1 MAIFASNPTSAA
13 VSTLS
18 GDALEPS
25 VLMPKEGFTEELA
38 AAMQHPAS
46 LSEESAR
53 PSARSLEETAKKP
66 SDLQILPAEV
76 LLNAVGDANFAL
88 NAQVN
93 ASTLPATNAQPL
105 SPLMIK
111 TEAIEENLE
120 SPDLANQLQGAELAA
135 ANLAAQMSATV
146 ASLPLRNVSNSGE
159 TAAGLSVSA
168 TSGASQET
176 SQSATATAMG
186 LSLPT
191 GSQAQSILDLPPTQ
205 KTAAVPSESINSPS
219 LTAQPAP
226 QSLEVNTLPDN
237 QAARMGPIDTGRAQI
252 ETPAPSVSNGGLTKL
267 DAPSSN
273 ILSQGGVSQE
283 NGIHQI
289 VNLTPSLEQ
298 GESQLSLKRS
308 SSLLNDPNLVTG
320 NVSNTTV
327 SLISPQNTAF
337 ASSLEPLS
345 ESNLTSAVITKTTS
359 ITNASI
365 SPSSL
370 NPLAGTT
377 NLDTEKALVSSK
389 TGVETQI
396 PSTEETAFN
405 FDAKLTKL
413 NGSQN
418 PMATETPINIAV
430 DQKLAKSEVQKSAV
444 AIEAAVNMTAEKFAK
459 SEVQQSAKSI
469 EMAVSSA
476 SVENL
481 AAPQVQQSVK
491 VIEMAGHIAL
501 VESLT
506 KSDVQQSVKAVEAA
520 VTSATLEKTTVQIQ
534 NTKDVINTQEQS
546 VQRPFSQQVS
556 TSSPS
561 VSSEKEVVIDSK
573 VSSTFAQNKDTST
586 STSTSTSTP
595 ASASASAS
603 AQTSNFN
610 NVRSGIQADRTGD
623 SLPAMANA
631 APASNSPTNR
641 LDQPAPS
648 ISLAGTALPTEEAFR
663 TEVAQSLED
672 LSSSFVSSL
681 VGGPQRPVNTV
692 MDFISMRT
700 QELPAPV
707 VPHEVRLDS
716 GAVQLEIQKMVKQ
729 GGGHVVMELT
739 PPDQSKFTIELKLD
753 ERGGALL
760 IVEGVSDSTKTRL
773 EQSAPQ
779 LREQFQQ
786 MGLELQLDMRQ
797 QGRSPTS
804 SAADFSGSQE
814 RGSGANDVPN
824 NGAGDTAKNL
834 TQREAGAIRARETGA
849 NQVYLYA

>member
-1 MAIFASNPTSAA
+1 
-13 VSTLS
+13 
-18 GDALEPS
+18 
-25 VLMPKEGFTEELA
+25 
-38 AAMQHPAS
+38 
-46 LSEESAR
+46 
-53 PSARSLEETAKKP
+53 
-66 SDLQILPAEV
+66 
-76 LLNAVGDANFAL
+76 
-88 NAQVN
+88 
-93 ASTLPATNAQPL
+93 
-105 SPLMIK
+105 
-111 TEAIEENLE
+111 
-120 SPDLANQLQGAELAA
+120 
-135 ANLAAQMSATV
+135 
-146 ASLPLRNVSNSGE
+146 
-159 TAAGLSVSA
+159 
-168 TSGASQET
+168 
-176 SQSATATAMG
+176 
-186 LSLPT
+186 
-191 GSQAQSILDLPPTQ
+191 
-205 KTAAVPSESINSPS
+205 
-219 LTAQPAP
+219 
-226 QSLEVNTLPDN
+226 
-237 QAARMGPIDTGRAQI
+237 
-252 ETPAPSVSNGGLTKL
+252 
-267 DAPSSN
+267 
-273 ILSQGGVSQE
+273 VSQE
-283 NGIHQI
+283 NGINQI

-308 SSLLNDPNLVTG
+308 SSLLTDPNLVTD

-345 ESNLTSAVITKTTS
+345 DSNLTSAVITKTTS

-377 NLDTEKALVSSK
+377 NLATEKALVSSQ

-413 NGSQN
+413 DGSHK

-476 SVENL
+476 SVEKL

-491 VIEMAGHIAL
+491 VIEMAGHIAS

-506 KSDVQQSVKAVEAA
+506 KSDVQQSAKPIEAAVSSASVEKLATPQVQQSVKAVEAA

-534 NTKDVINTQEQS
+534 NTKDVVNTQEQS
-546 VQRPFSQQVS
+546 VQRSFSQQVS
-556 TSSPS
+556 TSSPY

-573 VSSTFAQNKDTST
+573 VSSTFAQNKDS
-586 STSTSTSTP
+586 STSTSTP
-595 ASASASAS
+595 GSAS

-610 NVRSGIQADRTGD
+610 NVRSGIHADRTGD

-648 ISLAGTALPTEEAFR
+648 ISFTGTALPTEEAFR
-663 TEVAQSLED
+663 SEVAQSLED

-834 TQREAGAIRARETGA
+834 TQREAVAIRARETGA